1 MSLLF
6 LPDELS
12 PRQPLPYA
20 SSCAAFLRL
29 LAGRVPLRRLGEP
42 RLPRPSAARPPR
54 RAARPGPGAPA
65 PAAPADGGGFV
76 SKRAPLPAQ
85 PGQRADAARLC
96 SVLLIGFTRRRGKRK
111 KGTQDRQ
118 TCSLPVNNE
127 IEGGCCCCSNPL
139 NTGPCFSQAMHFGI
153 RRRMHAVAAWI

>member
-1 MSLLF
+1 MLRRF
-6 LPDELS
+6 PPA
-12 PRQPLPYA
+12 PRRPGSTPALGGA
-20 SSCAAFLRL
+20 LAAAAERCPPAPPRCPPR
-29 LAGRVPLRRLGEP
+29 AGRSGSRCACGRRRFRFETG
-42 RLPRPSAARPPR
+42 
-54 RAARPGPGAPA
+54 
-65 PAAPADGGGFV
+65 
-76 SKRAPLPAQ
+76 PLPAQ